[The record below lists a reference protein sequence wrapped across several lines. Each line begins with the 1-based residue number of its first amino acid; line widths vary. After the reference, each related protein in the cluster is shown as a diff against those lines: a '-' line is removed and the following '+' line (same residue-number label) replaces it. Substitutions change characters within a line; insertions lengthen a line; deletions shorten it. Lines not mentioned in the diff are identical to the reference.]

1 MISVIVPAKNE
12 AESIRACLQSLRSL
26 HLDGEETEIVVV
38 DGNST
43 DETRKIAE
51 TYADRVVTQEQKGI
65 GGARKDGVL
74 ASCGDILVF
83 TDADT
88 LHRPDWLSVIGENLY
103 RQDFEVCTGPIL
115 FLERTM
121 QSELLSLWRKTYN
134 VLHLFNFYW
143 LIGSNMAMKR
153 EVYEKIDGHR
163 NISLLEDY
171 DLSVRMFRE
180 GDIRCTYDPRQ
191 EVYTSARR
199 LSSLL
204 SYLMI
209 YAYGHFHYHVTRDYQ
224 RLLNYPQFDEMDL
237 EVILEVLGAGE
248 ADADARRG
256 GAGRLRGKKRWSKN
270 RARSEE

>member
-12 AESIRACLQSLRSL
+12 ADSIRVCLQSLRSQ
-26 HLDGEETEIVVV
+26 HLDGEEAEIVVV

-51 TYADRVVTQEQKGI
+51 AFADRVVTQRQKGI
-65 GGARKDGVL
+65 GGARKEGVS
-74 ASCGDILVF
+74 ASAGDILVF

-88 LHRPDWLSVIGENLY
+88 VHRPDWLSVIGDNLHH
-103 RQDFEVCTGPIL
+103 QGFDVCTGPIL
-115 FLERTM
+115 FMERTM

-171 DLSVRMFRE
+171 DISVRMFRE
-180 GDIRCTYDPRQ
+180 GDFRCTYDPRQ

-237 EVILEVLGAGE
+237 EVILDVLGAGE
-248 ADADARRG
+248 GNTNARPGAVRRLG
-256 GAGRLRGKKRWSKN
+256 GRKKRSRSK
-270 RARSEE
+270 E